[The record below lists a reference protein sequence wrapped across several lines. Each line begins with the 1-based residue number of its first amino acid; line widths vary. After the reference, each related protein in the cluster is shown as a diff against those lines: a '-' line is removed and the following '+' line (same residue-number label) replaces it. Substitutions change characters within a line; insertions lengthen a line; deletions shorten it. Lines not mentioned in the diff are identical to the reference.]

1 MLTQFATG
9 ASQRDFYVTDV
20 FMLLGGFLLLTFGG
34 ELLVRGSV
42 SFAEALGISPLIVG
56 LTFVGF
62 GTSMPELVTSVQA
75 ARIGASGIA
84 VGNFVGSNIANT
96 LLVLGLAALFAPI
109 AMRKSAIKRDG
120 IFVLVISI
128 AFALISVFY
137 TLDRIV
143 GVGFLTLLGAYLI
156 YAYRQEAAEWET
168 WKEGHTSVFEK
179 AEAYSQLRDGVHDL
193 TIEEARAARAAI
205 VVALIMAVFGLVV
218 VIGGGTIL
226 VDGAVALAHKFD
238 ISESVI
244 GLTIVAIGTS
254 MPEIVTSLIAAM
266 HKHSDVALGNIM
278 GSNIYNILAIG
289 GTTALIAPTNVPE
302 RIAHVDNLVM
312 VGAAVLLLTFARTGY
327 RVVRLEGLVLLAFY
341 FTYIWMLWPVT

>member
-1 MLTQFATG
+1 MTE
-9 ASQRDFYVTDV
+9 V

-42 SFAEALGISPLIVG
+42 SSARALGISPLMIG

-75 ARIGASGIA
+75 ARAGAPGIA

-96 LLVLGLAALFAPI
+96 LLVLGLAALITPI

-120 IFVLVISI
+120 AFVL
-128 AFALISVFY
+128 AISVAFSLIAYFY

-143 GVGFLTLLGAYLI
+143 GLSFLALLGFYLT

-168 WKEGHTSVFEK
+168 WKKGHTAVYEK
-179 AEAYSQLRDGVHDL
+179 AEAYEYLRHGVHNR
-193 TIEEARAARAAI
+193 TSIEAVAARIGFALPLIIALVGLGI
-205 VVALIMAVFGLVV
+205 VVA
-218 VIGGGTIL
+218 GGTIL
-226 VDGAVALAHKFD
+226 VDGAVSLARHFN
-238 ISESVI
+238 ISQSVI

-254 MPEIVTSLIAAM
+254 MPEIVTSLVAALR
-266 HKHSDVALGNIM
+266 KHSDVALGNIM

-289 GTTALIAPTNVPE
+289 GTTALISPTDVPDH
-302 RIAHVDNLVM
+302 IALFDNLVM

-327 RVVRLEGLVLLAFY
+327 RVVRLEGLVLLTLYAA
-341 FTYIWMLWPVT
+341 YIWALWPKT

>member
-1 MLTQFATG
+1 
-9 ASQRDFYVTDV
+9 
-20 FMLLGGFLLLTFGG
+20 MLLGGFLLLTFGG

-42 SFAEALGISPLIVG
+42 SFAEELGISPLIIG

-75 ARIGASGIA
+75 ARVGAPGIA

-96 LLVLGLAALFAPI
+96 LLVLGLAALIAPI

-120 IFVLVISI
+120 IFVLAISI

-143 GVGFLTLLGAYLI
+143 GVAFLTLLGSYLV
-156 YAYRQEAAEWET
+156 YAYRQEAAEWQT
-168 WKEGHTSVFEK
+168 WKKGHTSVYEK
-179 AEAYSQLRDGVHDL
+179 AEAYSHLRDGVHDL
-193 TIEEARAARAAI
+193 TNDEEKAARSAF
-205 VVALIMAVFGLVV
+205 VRSLIMAVAGLG
-218 VIGGGTIL
+218 ILIAGGTML
-226 VDGAVALAHKFD
+226 VDGAVALVRQFD

-254 MPEIVTSLIAAM
+254 MPEIVTSLVAAM

-289 GTTALIAPTNVPE
+289 GTTALIAPTDVPE
-302 RIAHVDNLVM
+302 HIAHFDNLVM
-312 VGAAVLLLTFARTGY
+312 VGAAVLLLTFARTDY
-327 RVVRLEGLVLLAFY
+327 RVVRLEGLILLTLYVA
-341 FTYIWMLWPVT
+341 YIWALWPVT